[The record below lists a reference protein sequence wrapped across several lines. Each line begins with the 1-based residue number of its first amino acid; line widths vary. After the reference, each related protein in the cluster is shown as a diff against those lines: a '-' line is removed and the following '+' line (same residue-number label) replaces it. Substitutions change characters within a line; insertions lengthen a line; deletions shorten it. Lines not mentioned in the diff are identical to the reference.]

1 MPAGWDQATSIP
13 ALQMVCEI
21 GECILPVFV
30 LRRRHRFV
38 IKVNNPF
45 ILGVCIAE
53 IGRGE
58 LEHLEGALRIGTYFA
73 VGYSIQIIGPY
84 CVKGARHDR
93 EVAPVRVVLVVI
105 ADNLREIVICLDIV
119 TRNAVPIGIYFGE
132 LPLRQQFASGGG
144 ILLGL
149 DSGRGV
155 A

>member
-73 VGYSIQIIGPY
+73 VGYSIQIICRPSTS
-84 CVKGARHDR
+84 KALDTIARSR
-93 EVAPVRVVLVVI
+93 R
-105 ADNLREIVICLDIV
+105 
-119 TRNAVPIGIYFGE
+119 FGSSS
-132 LPLRQQFASGGG
+132 L
-144 ILLGL
+144 
-149 DSGRGV
+149 
-155 A
+155 